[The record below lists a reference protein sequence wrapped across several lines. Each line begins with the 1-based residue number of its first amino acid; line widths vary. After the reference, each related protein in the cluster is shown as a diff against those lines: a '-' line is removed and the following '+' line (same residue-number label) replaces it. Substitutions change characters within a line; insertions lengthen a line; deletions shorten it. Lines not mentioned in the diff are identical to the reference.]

1 MDKLIFTAKRD
12 LLVKLALDLV
22 GFMEEYKLK
31 KDDRE
36 KVQRLFNLICSAG
49 DKLNK
54 EIKENY

>member
-31 KDDRE
+31 KDDQKAVE
-36 KVQRLFNLICSAG
+36 KIFTLICAAG
-49 DKLNK
+49 DKLSK